1 MEKISIYLVEDYEF
15 ARFLCKKELS
25 KVENFE
31 IIGDFETAEDCIKAM
46 ETKQANIILMDLG
59 LPFPYMN
66 GIEATKI
73 LTEKYPN
80 SKVIVLTSHEREKEV
95 LACAA
100 SGASGYAIKE
110 PEYDRLIEVIKM
122 VNFGAQWFDPK
133 FANVTKTAMPK
144 PVSTDFDNL
153 YPSSFDIKSA
163 LTEKEFATLELI
175 SKGKSNI
182 EIADIMMVSANTAKS
197 HVKNILS
204 KLSVGDRV
212 EAAVKAVKANLF

>member
-15 ARFLCKKELS
+15 ARFLCKNELS
-25 KVENFE
+25 KVENFDV
-31 IIGDFETAEDCIKAM
+31 IGDFEKAEDCIKAM
-46 ETKQANIILMDLG
+46 EEKPADIILMDLG

-66 GIEATKI
+66 GIEATRI
-73 LTEKYPN
+73 LSEKFPD
-80 SKVIVLTSHEREKEV
+80 SKVIILTSHEQEKEV

-100 SGASGYAIKE
+100 SGASGYAIKDVT
-110 PEYDRLIEVIKM
+110 YDNLIKVINV
-122 VNFGAQWFDPK
+122 VNFGAQWFDPQ
-133 FANVTKTAMPK
+133 FANITKSAMPK

-153 YPSSFDIKSA
+153 YPSSFDIKST

-182 EIADIMMVSANTAKS
+182 EIADIMMVSTNTAKS

-204 KLSVGDRV
+204 KLAVGDRV